1 MAWRSA
7 GSLSRTV
14 MSAARAPSLRTPPPL
29 PRLRPPTSSAPRL
42 QSRRPSLAPSRNFG
56 ELGCVQSFLPL
67 HSMVAT
73 ARLTSH
79 LTVNVRACC
88 ELYLKGPWISAAECN
103 TQLRESEISFVL
115 WESRGFK
122 LMNPSFL
129 DHPHKSAG
137 SLL

>member
-88 ELYLKGPWISAAECN
+88 ELSHGTVRRTC
-103 TQLRESEISFVL
+103 QDR
-115 WESRGFK
+115 
-122 LMNPSFL
+122 
-129 DHPHKSAG
+129 
-137 SLL
+137 